1 MIEQRIMLLEVKE
14 ELTESDRQSV
24 LRMSKKINDLTTD
37 FKTYHF
43 SLIDQIE
50 EEEEA
55 KAEQDILTQH
65 ELKVMELID
74 RIGKI
79 IEVPGVPVEKKD
91 NKENNLLSKRIDQV
105 ERGYRIIKAE
115 FYEHGHEMDTYT
127 LQEQEESIEDSKLE
141 LRKISRDLLSVEDAG
156 DLEDRAI
163 TLERGCYEL

>member
-1 MIEQRIMLLEVKE
+1 M
-14 ELTESDRQSV
+14 
-24 LRMSKKINDLTTD
+24 INDVTTD

-43 SLIDQIE
+43 SIFDQIE
-50 EEEEA
+50 GEEEA
-55 KAEQDILTQH
+55 KEEQDILTQH

-79 IEVPGVPVEKKD
+79 IEISGVPVEKKD
-91 NKENNLLSKRIDQV
+91 NKKNNLLHKRINQV

-115 FYEHGHEMDTYT
+115 FDEYGHEMDTCT

-156 DLEDRAI
+156 DLEI
-163 TLERGCYEL
+163 EQLL